1 MISMRF
7 KILIVFILLNILIP
21 IKSLAEISNNVK
33 FESISVDDGLSNESV
48 TSVFQDSKGYMWIGT
63 KDGLNRYDGELIKI
77 YNCNTEDKNVL
88 SSTYI
93 NDIEEDINGNIWI
106 ATDYGLD
113 FLITETDSVIRM
125 KDIEDKHN
133 LGNLKITSILKSSY
147 NENIMWVGTENGLVK
162 FDLKNKN
169 TEAFYHDQKNLN
181 SLTSSSI
188 TCLEED
194 ENNRIWVGTK
204 QGINIIDKN
213 SMINSNKDKGYED
226 KLFICYISKDN
237 LGNMWVSTKQGIFI
251 YNTRSDKDDSVFI
264 INNAKIKSYNIKEQS
279 INTIYTFDNN
289 SVKFYNNFIF
299 NDSKNNV
306 WLASNNGAI
315 RYSRDKRNIETFSK
329 DIDFKYSI
337 TSNSVTCFY
346 EDSNGTIWI
355 GTDKGINILNENVI
369 FNYVN
374 AENKSIVSILQYNNY
389 ILVATK
395 YKGIYV
401 YDKEN
406 SKVVNVIYDEDNF
419 SLKDRYIKNLFEI
432 DDTNILIVTNKEII
446 SYNIK
451 ENSYKEMLI
460 DGDYSSEITH
470 IYSDKEYIWMA
481 STTDFYSYNIK
492 TGEKTYY
499 SKNLNN
505 LGINSGGIKYILQDD
520 KNKDVIWLGGIDIG
534 LIKYHKQKGVLDRYT
549 SNKSNPNSLINN
561 YINCMTFD
569 DLGNLWIGTN
579 IGISKFD
586 VDKKNFTSYT
596 TAEGLT
602 NNFINSI
609 LIDNNGD
616 IWISTN
622 KGLNKFDIK
631 ENYFVRFTSMDG
643 LYGYQF
649 NLNSSLKLN
658 NGTIIFGST
667 EGLTYFNPD
676 KLGSYEMYKNEVKI
690 GDIYVGKNKTVYDG
704 NELVLKHDY
713 KNLYINYFLPNY
725 ESLNNITYEYM
736 LEGIDSDWIY
746 IDSKSSLDF
755 KSLKSGKYTLKIRA
769 RYGHGELSPETHM
782 NIKIKSSIWKTPFA
796 YIMYIFIIF
805 TLFMYIFNY
814 VKILHHLVNQKT
826 MKLNKQLVENKRLS
840 KEIIEN
846 EKFKNNYFVNLSHE
860 LRTPINVIVS
870 TVQLINSLIKNKNIT
885 YEKFNQYMNIISKN
899 CDNLLRIINDII
911 DSSKIET
918 GKYKIHKKNND
929 IVYIVEEAALN
940 MSKFIEEKGLYLV
953 IDPDM
958 EEKIVSCD
966 ETEMERCIINLLGN
980 AVKFTEEGG
989 EIRVYIKEIEN
1000 NIEITVED
1008 TGIGISKEDQAF
1020 IFKRFSQVEGA
1031 GAIKS
1036 SSSGIGLTL
1045 VKYIAELHDGYIRL
1059 ESEIN
1064 KGSRFTIGIPSII
1077 ENIKIN
1083 SEM

>member
-1 MISMRF
+1 MSRMRF

-21 IKSLAEISNNVK
+21 IKSSAEISNNAK
-33 FESISVDDGLSNESV
+33 FESISIDDGLSNENV
-48 TSVFQDSKGYMWIGT
+48 TSIFQDSKGYMWIGT

-77 YNCNTEDKNVL
+77 YNCNTEDKNIL

-93 NDIEEDINGNIWI
+93 NDIEEDVNGNIWI

-113 FLITETDSVIRM
+113 FLITKTDSIIRM
-125 KDIEDKHN
+125 KDIEDKYN

-147 NENIMWVGTENGLVK
+147 DENIMWVGTENGLVK
-162 FDLKNKN
+162 FDIKNKN
-169 TEAFYHDQKNLN
+169 IEAFYHDPKDSN

-213 SMINSNKDKGYED
+213 SMINSNKDKEQED
-226 KLFICYISKDN
+226 NLFISHISRDN
-237 LGNMWVSTKQGIFI
+237 LGNIWISTKQDIFI
-251 YNTRSDKDDSVFI
+251 YNTRDGKDDSVVI
-264 INNAKIKSYNIKEQS
+264 LNNTEIKKYNIKEKS
-279 INTIYTFDNN
+279 INTIHTFDDN
-289 SVKFYNNFIF
+289 SVKLYNSSIF
-299 NDSKNNV
+299 NDSKDNV
-306 WLASNNGAI
+306 WLSSTDGAI
-315 RYSRDKRNIETFSK
+315 RYSRDKRNFELFNK
-329 DIDFKYSI
+329 NKDFKYTI
-337 TSNSVTCFY
+337 TSNSITCFY

-355 GTDKGINILNENVI
+355 GTDRGINILNDTVI

-374 AENKSIVSILQYNNY
+374 AENKNIVSILQHNNY
-389 ILVATK
+389 ILIATK

-401 YDKEN
+401 YDKEKDN
-406 SKVVNVIYDEDNF
+406 VVNIIYNEKNL
-419 SLKDRYIKNLFEI
+419 SSKDQYIKSVFEI
-432 DDTNILIVTNKEII
+432 DDNNILIVTNKETM
-446 SYNIK
+446 SYNIE
-451 ENSYKEMLI
+451 ENSYKEILI
-460 DGDYSSEITH
+460 SDDYSSDINH
-470 IYSDKEYIWMA
+470 IYSDKECIWIA
-481 STTDFYSYNIK
+481 SAIDFYSYNIK
-492 TGEKTYY
+492 TGEKIYH
-499 SKNLNN
+499 SERLNS
-505 LGINSGGIKYILQDD
+505 LGINHGRIKYILQDN
-520 KNKDVIWLGGIDIG
+520 KNKDIIWLGGIDIG
-534 LIKYHKQKGVLDRYT
+534 LVKYHKQKGVLERYISNT
-549 SNKSNPNSLINN
+549 SNKNSLINN

-569 DLGNLWIGTN
+569 SLGNLWIGTN
-579 IGISKFD
+579 IGLSKFD
-586 VDKKNFTSYT
+586 VDTKKFTSYT

-609 LIDNNGD
+609 LIDNNDD

-631 ENYFVRFTSMDG
+631 KNYFVRFMSMDG

-658 NGTIIFGST
+658 NGNIIFGST
-667 EGLTYFNPD
+667 EGITYFNPD
-676 KLGSYEMYKNEVKI
+676 ELGNYEMHKNEVEI

-704 NELVLKHDY
+704 KELVLKHNY

-746 IDSKSSLDF
+746 IDSRSSLDF
-755 KSLKSGKYTLKIRA
+755 KSLESGKYTLKIRA
-769 RYGHGELSPETHM
+769 RYCHGELSPETHM
-782 NIKIKSSIWKTPFA
+782 NIKIKSPIWKTPLA
-796 YIMYIFIIF
+796 YTIYIFIIF

-814 VKILHHLVNQKT
+814 VKILHHLVNKKT

-840 KEIIEN
+840 KEIIDN

-860 LRTPINVIVS
+860 LRTPINVIIS

-885 YEKFNQYMNIISKN
+885 YEKLDQYMSIIGKN

-940 MSKFIEEKGLYLV
+940 MSKFIEEKGLYLI

-958 EEKIVSCD
+958 EEKIVYCD
-966 ETEMERCIINLLGN
+966 ETEIERCIINLLGN

-1020 IFKRFSQVEGA
+1020 IFNRFSQAEGS

-1064 KGSRFTIGIPSII
+1064 EGSRFTIGIPSIV
-1077 ENIKIN
+1077 EDIKIN
-1083 SEM
+1083 SKI